1 MRLRLLLPALALAAA
16 ACDDGTTGPADGPL
30 PNVGGGLWAGNVTAA
45 SAPGAV
51 VLGNNTTRP
60 VGYFLIERELAT
72 RALWGPCTARTGCP
86 SIAPGERKTIPAAEI
101 AGVGPGKRDVL
112 VYWWHLVEGRDGTL
126 RPDSVRAVG
135 ARVGD

>member
-1 MRLRLLLPALALAAA
+1 MRRLLLLSILTFA
-16 ACDDGTTGPADGPL
+16 ACDDGTSAPGGGPL
-30 PNVGGGLWAGNVTAA
+30 PNVGGGFSAGNVTATA
-45 SAPGAV
+45 APQAV

-86 SIAPGERKTIPAAEI
+86 GIAPGERRTIPAAQI
-101 AGVGPGKRDVL
+101 AGVEPGKRDVI
-112 VYWWHLVEGRDGTL
+112 VYWWHLVEGRDGAL
-126 RPDSVRAVG
+126 RPDSIRSLG